1 MAVTLAELNA
11 LDRAGFV
18 ALLGAVYE
26 HSPWVA
32 EDAWPARPFASI
44 AGLQTALQ
52 DAVLAAPPARQL
64 ALLCA
69 HPELLGKLAAAE
81 LTQAS
86 RAEQASAGLDRCTVE
101 QRSRMQA
108 LNQAY
113 RARFGF
119 PFIVAVRGL
128 DWAGVIA
135 RIEARLAHQ
144 PGHETGVA
152 LHEVGR
158 IAEFRVADLL
168 RP

>member
-1 MAVTLAELNA
+1 MPVTLAELNA
-11 LDRAGFV
+11 LDRTGFV

-32 EDAWPARPFASI
+32 EGVWPARPFASI
-44 AGLQTALQ
+44 AGLQAAMQ
-52 DAVLAAPPARQL
+52 DVVLAAPPARQL

-81 LTQAS
+81 LTEAS
-86 RAEQASAGLDRCTVE
+86 RGEQASAGLDRCTSE

-108 LNQAY
+108 LNEAY

-128 DWAGVIA
+128 DWASVIA
-135 RIEARLAHQ
+135 RIETRLV
-144 PGHETGVA
+144 HEHKQETAVA

-158 IAEFRVADLL
+158 IAGFRIADQLQ
-168 RP
+168 R